1 MSDLYLNEENDSSE
15 EDTSDNNDFRST
27 IFQSFQS

>member
-1 MSDLYLNEENDSSE
+1 MSDLYLNEENDYSE
-15 EDTSDNNDFRST
+15 ENTSDNNDFRST